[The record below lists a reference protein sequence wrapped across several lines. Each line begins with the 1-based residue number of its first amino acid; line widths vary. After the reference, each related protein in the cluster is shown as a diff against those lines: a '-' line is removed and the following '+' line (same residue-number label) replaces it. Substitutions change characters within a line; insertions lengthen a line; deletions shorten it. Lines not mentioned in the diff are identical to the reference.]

1 MKSILK
7 HKRSFLNTDLSN
19 RCAIGK
25 QMKNQL
31 LSYDK
36 DHHSGWQGQQA
47 RVKIGNVPTTTN
59 EPPKYSKTIGMATGR
74 SVFFPVG

>member
-25 QMKNQL
+25 QSKDQL
-31 LSYDK
+31 LSYER
-36 DHHSGWQGQQA
+36 DHHSGCQGQQA
-47 RVKIGNVPTTTN
+47 RVKIGNVPTNN
-59 EPPKYSKTIGMATGR
+59 ERTPEVQQDKRNAR
-74 SVFFPVG
+74 R